1 MRLIDA
7 DKLPFNTV
15 GICDAQENFYGF
27 AEVTFAED
35 IETAPTVDA
44 KPIIHAKW
52 KDVGYGRFGT
62 ILECSNCASED
73 EFGKFYDYCPCCG
86 AVMDGKT

>member
-15 GICDAQENFYGF
+15 GICDAQENFYGC

-44 KPIIHAKW
+44 EIVVRC
-52 KDVGYGRFGT
+52 KDCIYWQDNNAGYPHD
-62 ILECSNCASED
+62 ECRWGHEETPDPDDFCSY
-73 EFGKFYDYCPCCG
+73 GVRK
-86 AVMDGKT
+86 